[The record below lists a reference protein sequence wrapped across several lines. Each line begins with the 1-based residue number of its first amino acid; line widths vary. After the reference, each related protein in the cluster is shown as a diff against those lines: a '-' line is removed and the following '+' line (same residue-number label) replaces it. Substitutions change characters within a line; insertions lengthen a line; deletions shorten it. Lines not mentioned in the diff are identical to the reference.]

1 MTQVNLDIAPIFR
14 PYLDEAIARFSYLY
28 PEVAVTT
35 TEDGVEVTSSDLDL
49 IAAFRHTLYRQKIH
63 RETEMLRRA
72 VIERLLR

>member
-1 MTQVNLDIAPIFR
+1 MTQVNLDISLIFR
-14 PYLDEAIARFSYLY
+14 PYLDEAIARFSYLH

-35 TEDGVEVTSSDLDL
+35 TEGGVEVNSSDLDL

-63 RETEMLRRA
+63 RETDMLRRA

>member
-14 PYLDEAIARFSYLY
+14 PYLDEAIARFSYLH
-28 PEVAVTT
+28 PEVVVTT
-35 TEDGVEVTSSDLDL
+35 TEDGVEVSSSDLSL